1 MRISCERWNNFP
13 QKHKSLVLIR
23 FPELGKSIF
32 FVRDKK
38 KVELSVRILLHLM
51 PLAFV
56 LRSGV
61 APLRCSVSY
70 TIAKIGKVLET
81 TKTFSRKFAK
91 RGKVSHEVGHL
102 CTYLDVNTYTS
113 SESVS

>member
-1 MRISCERWNNFP
+1 MRISGERWGIVP
-13 QKHKSLVLIR
+13 HTHKSLGMRR

-32 FVRDKK
+32 FVMGQK
-38 KVELSVRILLHLM
+38 KVEFSVRKPLHLM

-56 LRSGV
+56 LRSWV
-61 APLRCSVSY
+61 APLRSPLSY
-70 TIAKIGKVLET
+70 TLAKISIVFVTAK
-81 TKTFSRKFAK
+81 FSAKKFAK

-102 CTYLDVNTYTS
+102 CAYLDVNTYTS